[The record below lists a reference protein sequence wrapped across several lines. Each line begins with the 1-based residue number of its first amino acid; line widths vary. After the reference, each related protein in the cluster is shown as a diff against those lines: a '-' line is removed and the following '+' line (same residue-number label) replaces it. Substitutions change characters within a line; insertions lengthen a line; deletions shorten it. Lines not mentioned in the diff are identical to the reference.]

1 MGFSDDWTSC
11 MHRMQLPTPSEAWHS
26 AAEALEKLH
35 EIDMAMGGIGLAEAA
50 ESFEAVGVAIEVGA
64 EAAPILVSWWA
75 GNAVG
80 CIVTA
85 AVGDRIVDAIDYILE
100 PVNWDWI
107 SAKMLEVSY
116 PMPSFEGLGAQEE
129 VAMDYSSTAQ
139 DDAPPNPIL
148 EPNCTESDWVEY
160 AQGLLNL
167 HGYDLAVDGK
177 FGTHTTAAVLDF
189 KQRNGLGAG
198 PEIDY
203 YTWQHLEIERLDSA
217 RP

>member
-80 CIVTA
+80 CIVKRHREVIA
-85 AVGDRIVDAIDYILE
+85 GREVLAHQHHIAERARVGDHAA
-100 PVNWDWI
+100 
-107 SAKMLEVSY
+107 SAVIG
-116 PMPSFEGLGAQEE
+116 P
-129 VAMDYSSTAQ
+129 
-139 DDAPPNPIL
+139 DDLP
-148 EPNCTESDWVEY
+148 DF
-160 AQGLLNL
+160 GKR
-167 HGYDLAVDGK
+167 AVK
-177 FGTHTTAAVLDF
+177 VQP
-189 KQRNGLGAG
+189 QRRA
-198 PEIDY
+198 
-203 YTWQHLEIERLDSA
+203 SA
-217 RP
+217 RHALAPRTA